1 MGANRVVALL
11 TDPELDWAGVS
22 DLGARARAT
31 GLGFHHL
38 PIPDQGTPTLAEMV
52 ALNAQIRGWMDAG
65 ERVVLHCMGGL
76 GRSGLVAATA
86 LVNAGL
92 SPSAAIQEVR
102 DTRDPRAV
110 ETQAQA
116 DFVHLFAKQMGAPLG

>member
-1 MGANRVVALL
+1 M
-11 TDPELDWAGVS
+11 
-22 DLGARARAT
+22 
-31 GLGFHHL
+31 
-38 PIPDQGTPTLAEMV
+38 AEMV
-52 ALNAQIRGWMDAG
+52 TLNAQVRDWMDAG